1 MNFHQWLKA
10 EGIKCPGELTPKAA
24 LALSEPLTDPGSPP
38 MKRIGRIVVHHSAT
52 RTGSAAFFRVLHRGL
67 NRWNDIGYHFV
78 IGNGTLTGDGTVE
91 KGRALP
97 FTGAHAKGGNTDS
110 VGICL
115 VGNFNET
122 DPTPEQMQSLGNLLH
137 KLMDRYGIG
146 REGIT
151 VHRNV
156 KGSSTECPG
165 SRLTLAEILKLIDD

>member
-1 MNFHQWLKA
+1 MNFHEWLKA
-10 EGIKCPGELTPKAA
+10 EGIQCPGELTPKMA
-24 LALSEPLTDPGSPP
+24 LALSEPLSHPGTLP
-38 MKRIGRIVVHHSAT
+38 MKRITGIVVHHSAT
-52 RTGSAAFFRVLHRGL
+52 RAGSAAFFRVLHRGL

-78 IGNGTLTGDGTVE
+78 IGNGTLTGDGVVE
-91 KGRALP
+91 KGREMP
-97 FTGAHAKGGNTDS
+97 FTGAHARGGNTYS

-122 DPTPEQMQSLGNLLH
+122 DPTPGQMESLGKLLRNLME
-137 KLMDRYGIG
+137 KYSIG